1 MARVGVGNHRGWHFP
16 ECSFSLNCQ
25 VIFSNVINIDVQ
37 SRFGG
42 IIDVQAMK
50 GYDAGAIRN

>member
-16 ECSFSLNCQ
+16 ECNFSLNRQ

-37 SRFGG
+37 SRFDS
-42 IIDVQAMK
+42 IIDVNPMK
-50 GYDAGAIRN
+50 RYHAGTIRN